1 MTTPSGVFAGQTV
14 IRAEG
19 FLVSDMGGDKV
30 MMSVSTGKYYNL
42 GQTGGRIWELLS
54 EPSTLEGLVD
64 ELCTEYEI
72 DREACERQVTAFL
85 AQLTEQGLIQIRSD
99 EA

>member
-14 IRAEG
+14 MRAEG

-30 MMSVSTGKYYNL
+30 MMNVATGKYYNL

-54 EPSTLEGLVD
+54 EPSSLEGLVD
-64 ELCTEYEI
+64 SLCSEYEI
-72 DREACERQVTAFL
+72 DREVCERQVTSFL
-85 AQLTEQGLIQIRSD
+85 SQLTEQGLIQTRSD